1 MILIVAAMQEEIS
14 EIIENEHPNINVL
27 LTGIGKVNAAM
38 ILSEYLSKNS
48 VDKIINI
55 GFAGGNI
62 AYNVNDIVLV
72 EKASYH
78 DFDLSLFGYKK
89 GQVPGF
95 PEVFQS
101 DETLYNQARKVI
113 ENAKSG
119 HLFTGD
125 YFMTTPVEIPAVFDM
140 EGTSLYQVAHYH
152 NIPILSIKIISDVI
166 GMDDHYQSY
175 KTFEQTK
182 GAHMIYHI
190 YQKIKE
196 EF

>member
-1 MILIVAAMQEEIS
+1 MILFVAAMQEEIS
-14 EIIENEHPNINVL
+14 EIIKDQHPNVDFL

-38 ILSEYLSKNS
+38 ILSEYLAKNK
-48 VDKIINI
+48 VDKIVNI
-55 GFAGGNI
+55 GFAGGNV
-62 AYNVNDIVLV
+62 AYNVDDIVIV
-72 EKASYH
+72 DSASYH

-95 PEVFQS
+95 PDIFHS
-101 DETLYNQARKVI
+101 DEAMLKS
-113 ENAKSG
+113 AKRLLKNVKHG

-125 YFMTTPVEIPAVFDM
+125 YFMTTPVEMPAVFDM

-152 NIPILSIKIISDVI
+152 HIPIISIKIVSDVI
-166 GMDDHYQSY
+166 GMDDHYESY

-182 GAHMIYHI
+182 GAHLIYHI

>member
-1 MILIVAAMQEEIS
+1 MILVVAAMQEEIS
-14 EIIENEHPNINVL
+14 EIIKDQHPNIDVL

-38 ILSEYLSKNS
+38 ILSEYLAKNK
-48 VDKIINI
+48 VDKIVNI

-62 AYNVNDIVLV
+62 AYDVNDIVV
-72 EKASYH
+72 VNTASYH

-95 PEVFQS
+95 PDIYHS
-101 DETLYNQARKVI
+101 DENMYQIANEKLDNV
-113 ENAKSG
+113 KSG
-119 HLFTGD
+119 HLYTGD

-140 EGTSLYQVAHYH
+140 EGASLYQVAHYH
-152 NIPILSIKIISDVI
+152 HIPIISIKIISDVI

-175 KTFEQTK
+175 KSFEQTK